1 MLFIWFLSRGQHLTP
16 TSAAT
21 RPESHI
27 SESESYLSLA
37 QSQSFFGIITGSDP
51 RTHQSRLGA
60 LTPRSKYT
68 PYMIAETRAL
78 DSFQNLSL
86 SLEAFRNLYGAKPEK
101 VTVVSHEFKRA
112 RFEELHFKVLQEKYA
127 STVFNF
133 EGQDPPYMVE
143 GSPEYDATKAQKVR
157 HAEKAK
163 GYDMWAKDP
172 QGSGEE
178 VTRKRK
184 ERDFWGVQSHVGEDR
199 ERPENLSEIINENGA
214 LWSEQ
219 LR

>member
-1 MLFIWFLSRGQHLTP
+1 MSSVHHLTP
-16 TSAAT
+16 SSAAT

-51 RTHQSRLGA
+51 QIHQSRLGT

-86 SLEAFRNLYGAKPEK
+86 SLEAFSNLYGKPPQK
-101 VTVVSHEFKRA
+101 VTVVSHEFKRP
-112 RFEELHFKVLQEKYA
+112 RFVDLHFPVLKKKYGNA
-127 STVFNF
+127 EFNF
-133 EGQDPPYMVE
+133 EGQDPPYMVPS
-143 GSPEYDATKAQKVR
+143 SPDFDSEKANKVR
-157 HAEKAK
+157 DAEKAK
-163 GYDMWAKDP
+163 GYDIWIEDP
-172 QGSGEE
+172 NGTGEE
-178 VTRKRK
+178 VMRKRK
-184 ERDFWGVQSHVGEDR
+184 ERDFWGVQFHVAD
-199 ERPENLSEIINENGA
+199 ERPENLTEVINGNGA
-214 LWSEQ
+214 SLPDQ